1 MRIAV
6 IGGSGFIGSHVVDHL
21 AAAGHDVLVL
31 DVRHAHRG
39 DVDSLPLDILDLDS
53 VVQATKGCDAVFH
66 LAAVSNVNDAFDDPV
81 KAIEVNVTG
90 TTNVWEAC
98 RRNEVGRA
106 LFASTVWVYA
116 GAVGDG
122 DTVDEDSA
130 FSLATAGHVYTSSK
144 IAGEMIVHNYFDL
157 YGQPFTILRYGIPF
171 GPRMRDE
178 LVIPRFVKAG
188 LDGETIRIEGDGSQ
202 YRNYVY
208 IDDLARA
215 HVLALGEAAENEVIN
230 LEGKE
235 AVSIRRIAE
244 TVLDLIGGDASI
256 EYVHARQGDFTGR
269 TVSADKARDLL
280 GWEPRVSFED
290 GVRQYL
296 EWRTSG
302 AESLVER
309 TGEA

>member
-21 AAAGHDVLVL
+21 VDAGHEVTVL
-31 DVRHAHRG
+31 DVRSAHRA
-39 DVDSLPLDILDLDS
+39 DVASLPVDILDLDS
-53 VVQATKGCDAVFH
+53 LVAATKGADVVFH

-81 KAIEVNVTG
+81 RAVTVNVTG
-90 TTNVWEAC
+90 TANVWEAA

-106 LFASTVWVYA
+106 ILASTVWVYA
-116 GAVGDG
+116 GAVGDE
-122 DTVDEDSA
+122 VDEDSP
-130 FSLATAGHVYTSSK
+130 FFLATAGHVYTSTK

-178 LVIPRFVKAG
+178 LVIPRFVQAG

-208 IDDLARA
+208 IEDLARA
-215 HVLALGEAAENEVIN
+215 HVLALEEPAENEVIN
-230 LEGKE
+230 LEGSE

-244 TVLDLIGGDASI
+244 TARNVLDRPMEI
-256 EYVHARQGDFTGR
+256 EYVRARQGDFTGR
-269 TVSADKARDLL
+269 TVSAEKARRLL
-280 GWEPRVSFED
+280 GWEPKVSFED
-290 GVRQYL
+290 GLRRYI
-296 EWRTSG
+296 EWRT
-302 AESLVER
+302 AEPESLVER